1 MPLTKLRYSLLV
13 SLLVAASNGFA
24 AQENVTEGALSLEGS
39 NWQLVQ
45 VTVLGGFV
53 FVPDDHSKY
62 VLNFRSGNRLTGT
75 SDCNRISGSWL
86 VNGTELHFD
95 PFATTRSLCV
105 AGSLHNNLVLY
116 LKDVNAYSMR
126 DGHLILTTP
135 TEGVE
140 IEFESRG

>member
-1 MPLTKLRYSLLV
+1 MPLPKLSNALLLSV
-13 SLLVAASNGFA
+13 VVAASGLA
-24 AQENVTEGALSLEGS
+24 AKEIVAEEALALEGT

-53 FVPDDHSKY
+53 FSPEDHGKY

-75 SDCNRISGSWL
+75 SDCNRLSGSWHQEGL
-86 VNGTELHFD
+86 ALHFD
-95 PFATTRSLCV
+95 PFATTTNLCV

-116 LKDVNAYSMR
+116 LKDVDALSLR
-126 DGHLILTTP
+126 DGHLVMTTP

-140 IEFESRG
+140 IEFESRD